1 MSDGSVIG
9 PGTVVRGNVRGE
21 GSLSIFGRVE
31 GDVTISGEVVLGE
44 AAAVR
49 GNITAAQITVGG
61 RVLGDLNGSD
71 AVLIESGARVV
82 GDILAPRIGITNGA
96 LVRGNVR
103 TEGEAALPAQP
114 AQRKAAAGFGNVHRL
129 PQRPTGRAPEIR
141 ATDAREGV
149 ARSSEM
155 RGEARPFE
163 RARPV
168 EARRNE
174 PRVEQRPPQQP
185 EESRELEDETEEE
198 AAESSPAAIATRGD
212 SAAESEGNGR
222 ERPPPPV
229 VPVLPKGAQAKK
241 KSRKR

>member
-21 GSLSIFGRVE
+21 GSLSILGRVE
-31 GDVTISGEVVLGE
+31 GDVTISGDVVLGE
-44 AAAVR
+44 AGAVR
-49 GNITAAQITVGG
+49 GNITATQITVGG
-61 RVLGDLNGSD
+61 RVLGDLNASET
-71 AVLIESGARVV
+71 VLIESGARVV

-103 TEGEAALPAQP
+103 TEGEAALAAQP

-129 PQRPTGRAPEIR
+129 PQRPTGRVPDTR
-141 ATDAREGV
+141 ATDTREGV

-163 RARPV
+163 RARPA
-168 EARRNE
+168 ETRRSE
-174 PRVEQRPPQQP
+174 PRVEQRPPPQP
-185 EESRELEDETEEE
+185 EESPEIEEE
-198 AAESSPAAIATRGD
+198 TDEEAVESSPGAIAAR
-212 SAAESEGNGR
+212 SNNVAESEENGR

>member
-1 MSDGSVIG
+1 MTDGSVIG

-21 GSLSIFGRVE
+21 GILTIYGRVD
-31 GDVTISGEVVLGE
+31 GDVTITGDVVLGE

-49 GNITAAQITVGG
+49 GNITATQITVGG
-61 RVLGDLNGSD
+61 RVLGDLNASD
-71 AVLIESGARVV
+71 AVLIEGGARVV
-82 GDILAPRIGITNGA
+82 GDVLAPRIGVSNGA

-103 TEGEAALPAQP
+103 TEGETALPQQQ
-114 AQRKAAAGFGNVHRL
+114 QRKAAAFGSNVHRL
-129 PQRPTGRAPEIR
+129 PQRPTGRAPEVR

-155 RGEARPFE
+155 RAEGRPFE
-163 RARPV
+163 RARPI
-168 EARRNE
+168 ETRRSE
-174 PRVEQRPPQQP
+174 PRVEQRPPP
-185 EESRELEDETEEE
+185 EPELSANVQEDSDEE
-198 AAESSPAAIATRGD
+198 AVESTPAAIAGRKDG
-212 SAAESEGNGR
+212 AAGNAENAR